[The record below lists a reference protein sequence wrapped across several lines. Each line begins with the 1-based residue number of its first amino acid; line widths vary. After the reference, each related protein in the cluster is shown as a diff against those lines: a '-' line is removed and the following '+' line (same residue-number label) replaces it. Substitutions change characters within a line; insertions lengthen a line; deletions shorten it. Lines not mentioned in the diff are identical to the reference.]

1 MPKRRQ
7 PLAKYQLAYK
17 LGIINNSFRNKLIEL
32 LTEKLVALKNGP
44 VLIIVSE
51 IDHGEILQSGLQNL
65 GIPSKFIYGDKTM
78 DERQAIFDL
87 IKNNQSPVLIGTQ
100 LLDTGIDIPNLKYL
114 IYVSGGKSIRQVLQ
128 RIGRM
133 LRKTANK
140 KTTTIFDLQDHT
152 TNILYKQAQ
161 ARVKIYQDEQ
171 FEIEG

>member
-1 MPKRRQ
+1 MQ

-78 DERQAIFDL
+78 DERQEIFDL